1 MYLDINKLNFDNVN
15 KLIDE
20 GFISK
25 TKHPTLPLYVLNYTR
40 KTQYDSFWCL
50 ETLLSRGLIVDEYNN
65 ITGYALPKFFSYD
78 QLLSFRSHTW
88 ASHILR
94 KIGKEPFTVQDK
106 VDGSMGIVTSYEGN
120 LITATRGSFNS
131 VQAIKLRE
139 IIQNKY
145 SNFNISEDITL
156 SGEVVFPENRIVCDY
171 GDIEDFFL
179 FAAIDNKT
187 GQELDI
193 YTLDVPFPKVQKFEY
208 SSFQELCD
216 LQPADKEGFV
226 VKFAD
231 NSRIKIKTEDYK
243 LRHKIITN
251 TNERTIWEYLSGNKP
266 LDELLAITDDIFDDF
281 VRKTADDLWSKFAK
295 IRDEAEFDYDT
306 ILVKL
311 PANLERREGRKLF
324 AKMAAKTAYP
334 TLMFMLLDNKSIEAL
349 IWKMLEPS
357 FPKKPFNSLAESDYD
372 N

>member
-1 MYLDINKLNFDNVN
+1 MLKPVNWQKVDKLVTEGYINVQ
-15 KLIDE
+15 
-20 GFISK
+20 
-25 TKHPTLPLYVLNYTR
+25 KHPTLDLWIYNYSR
-40 KTQYDSFWCL
+40 MCQYDSVWDN
-50 ETLLSRGLIVDEYNN
+50 ETLQCRGLIVDKAKN
-65 ITGYALPKFFSYD
+65 IVGKCLNKFWSYD

-106 VDGSMGIVTSYEGN
+106 VDGSMGIVTSYQGN

-145 SNFNISEDITL
+145 SNYNISEDITL
-156 SGEVVFPENRIVCDY
+156 SGEVVFPENRIVCNY
-171 GDIEDFFL
+171 GDTEDFFL

-193 YTLDVPFPKVQKFEY
+193 YTLDVPFPKVERYEYKSFE
-208 SSFQELCD
+208 ELCA
-216 LQPADKEGFV
+216 LQPKDKEGFV

-251 TNERTIWEYLSGNKP
+251 TNECTIWQYLSGNKP
-266 LDELLAITDDIFDDF
+266 LDELLAITDDIFDGF
-281 VRKTADDLWSKFAK
+281 VRKTAADLCGKFAK
-295 IRDEAEFDYDT
+295 IRDEAEFDYDA
-306 ILVKL
+306 ILVKM
-311 PANLERREGRKLF
+311 PENLERREGRKLF
-324 AKMAAKTAYP
+324 AEMATKTSYP
-334 TLMFMLLDNKSIEAL
+334 TLMFMLLDNKPIDAL

-357 FPKKPFNSLAESDYD
+357 FPKTPFNSLAESNYD